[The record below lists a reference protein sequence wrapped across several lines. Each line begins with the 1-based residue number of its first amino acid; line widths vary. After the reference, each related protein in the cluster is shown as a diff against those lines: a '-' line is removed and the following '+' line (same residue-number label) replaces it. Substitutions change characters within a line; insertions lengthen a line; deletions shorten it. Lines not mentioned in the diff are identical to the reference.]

1 MMHDNVGKALNGTVD
16 TNKSGRVDFE
26 NTPGVWDLAQAGN
39 IYVPAYKSFK
49 KKLDTSSKWHD

>member
-39 IYVPAYKSFK
+39 IYVPAYKSF
-49 KKLDTSSKWHD
+49 